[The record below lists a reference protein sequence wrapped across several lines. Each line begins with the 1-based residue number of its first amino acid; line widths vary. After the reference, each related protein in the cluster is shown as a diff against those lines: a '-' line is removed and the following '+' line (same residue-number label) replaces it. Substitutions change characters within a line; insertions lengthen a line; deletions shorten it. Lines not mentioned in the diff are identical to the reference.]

1 VRNQPFKGVSDLF
14 KISLMRKG
22 TDYVK
27 EYRNNMLG
35 VKIDAGRIE
44 EVLMSPI
51 DDVAK
56 EV

>member
-1 VRNQPFKGVSDLF
+1 MF
-14 KISLMRKG
+14 KIFLMRKG
-22 TDYVK
+22 TDYIK